1 MNDLTALTSMFFV
14 ILFYGFLFVALI
26 YFIVK
31 RIKDRDKENFEKRDN

>member
-1 MNDLTALTSMFFV
+1 MYYFISMIFG

-31 RIKDRDKENFEKRDN
+31 RIKDKDKENFEERDN